1 MIEGDQI
8 VATLETALAF
18 DTSVIVRSAGAI
30 AEIHGLFT
38 VRREAEW
45 ITLGDAGSS
54 HVHLNIQDGSRLH
67 YTQPDAG
74 NAALELRG
82 PDGDL
87 LCRVSFRRT
96 NQARA
101 EQYHP
106 ECAARIRARFGWLAE
121 RTGS

>member
-1 MIEGDQI
+1 MTDRDQI
-8 VATLETALAF
+8 MAVLETSLAF

-30 AEIHGLFT
+30 AEIHGFLT

-45 ITLGDAGSS
+45 ITLGDEGSS

-82 PDGDL
+82 PDGAL
-87 LCRVSFRRT
+87 LCRVSFRHT

-101 EQYHP
+101 EQYDA
-106 ECAARIRARFGWLAE
+106 ERAARVRARFGWLAE
-121 RTGS
+121 RAKR